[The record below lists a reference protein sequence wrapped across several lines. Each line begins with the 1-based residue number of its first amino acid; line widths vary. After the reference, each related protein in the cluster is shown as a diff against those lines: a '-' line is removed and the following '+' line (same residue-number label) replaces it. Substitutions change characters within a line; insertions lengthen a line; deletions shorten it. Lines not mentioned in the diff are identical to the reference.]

1 MVQLSHLYMTIGKT
15 ITLTIQT
22 FASQVMSLGIE
33 MGPLYWERRV
43 LASEPVGKSTLW
55 AFLRH
60 VLTFSEAGFFTSLSL
75 NLETFSLVQAY
86 SSQKRFSLES
96 AVSGSRMKFSTPFNF
111 KPYHSFWE
119 VTTWNML
126 VTCSSFVE
134 KRSLIHW
141 NWNWSV
147 LVFRFVL
154 LPRISLLMAHSLC
167 CATET
172 NTTL

>member
-1 MVQLSHLYMTIGKT
+1 
-15 ITLTIQT
+15 
-22 FASQVMSLGIE
+22 MSLGTE
-33 MGPLYWERRV
+33 MGPLYWECRV
-43 LASEPVGKSTLW
+43 LASEPIGKSTLW

-60 VLTFSEAGFFTSLSL
+60 VLTFSEAGLFTSLSPHP
-75 NLETFSLVQAY
+75 ETFSLIQAY

-96 AVSGSRMKFSTPFNF
+96 AVSGSRMNFSTPFNF

-126 VTCSSFVE
+126 GACSSFVE

-141 NWNWSV
+141 NWNWPV

-154 LPRISLLMAHSLC
+154 LPRISVLMADLLC
-167 CATET
+167 CTAET